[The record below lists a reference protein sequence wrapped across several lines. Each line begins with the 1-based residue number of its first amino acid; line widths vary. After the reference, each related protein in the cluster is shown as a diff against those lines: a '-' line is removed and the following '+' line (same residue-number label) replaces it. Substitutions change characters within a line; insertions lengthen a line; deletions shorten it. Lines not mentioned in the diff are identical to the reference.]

1 MSGKLVRAKNGRF
14 VKCTSGNTA
23 GRPKGSKNI
32 ITVQKLMIEEAF
44 RADSAIDVAEVLKV
58 IVAQALTGD
67 KASQKLIWDANI
79 SKQTLAEDKAAG
91 TKQSI
96 TVHTMNVK
104 GKDLEGEFT
113 DVTEDIEETLQ

>member
-1 MSGKLVRAKNGRF
+1 MAGKLVQAKNGQF
-14 VKCTSGNTA
+14 VKGQSGNPE
-23 GRPKGSKNI
+23 GRPKGSKNR

-44 RADSAIDVAEVLKV
+44 RDGSEGDIAEVLKKV
-58 IVAQALTGD
+58 VAQALEGD

-104 GKDLEGEFT
+104 GADIEGDFE
-113 DVTEDIEETLQ
+113 DVSDIEETIQ